1 MARSR
6 RFIPADL
13 NSPKRRQFIPAD
25 PNSPDENVKLPRQ
38 ARVELE
44 RAEALV
50 AGRPPRPVAVDA
62 ASLTDAQI
70 DAVLARLDQGKLSV
84 SDPDPGAVLTLIRE
98 GARRIKVDRQKA
110 QTPKAQAAQK
120 AKDVAIKQRLKL
132 VVEAVIER
140 PPKQKRY
147 LTGTPTI
154 KRLARVVSKKLGG
167 SVPVTEATI
176 RHDIRELRPFLRVAQ
191 EERIKTVKWESAE
204 QERLRNAAMAMR
216 VRFEHAVLRFNKALK
231 QLNPKCNRCIPYNGH
246 HTPNYWGT
254 GQPDCWFSDVTG
266 MKQADDIDF

>member
-1 MARSR
+1 M
-6 RFIPADL
+6 
-13 NSPKRRQFIPAD
+13 PKRRRPEFIPAD
-25 PNSPDENVKLPRQ
+25 PNSPDQNVKLPRQ
-38 ARVELE
+38 ARVALE

-62 ASLTDAQI
+62 ASLTNAQI

-84 SDPDPGAVLTLIRE
+84 SDPDPGAVLALIRE
-98 GARRIKVDRQKA
+98 GARRIKADRQKA
-110 QTPKAQAAQK
+110 QTPKAQATQK

-132 VVEAVIER
+132 VIEAVIEL
-140 PPKQKRY
+140 PQKRY
-147 LTGTPTI
+147 LTGARTI
-154 KRLARVVSKKLGG
+154 KRLARVVGKRLGD
-167 SVPVTEATI
+167 PVTEATI
-176 RHDIRELRPFLRVAQ
+176 RHDIRELRSFLRVVQ

-204 QERLRNAAMAMR
+204 QERLRNAAMTMR
-216 VRFEHAVLRFNKALK
+216 VRFEHAVFRFNKALK
-231 QLNPKCNRCIPYNGH
+231 RLNPKCNCCIPYNGH